1 MLRDDVLVEWY
12 RYPPGPPVVLPTH
25 SHEQYQ
31 LNVNLDLPGGVR
43 YRGGYHVL
51 PARSL
56 AVIMPGEVHTPR
68 DCDARDDVSA
78 HLTLYVNPST
88 MGEAAPGHRGLPFF
102 RDLIVDAPEVVSGL
116 VRLHATLSGRAGRSG
131 PPPAASAL
139 EQDVRLVT
147 LFADLVERYAGVRI
161 ARPRRPAHRA
171 VRRAQDYLH
180 ANCTANVSLAE
191 LARVSGLS
199 RYHLTR
205 LFTASVGV
213 PPHAYQL
220 QLRVDHAKRI
230 LLGGRRGAS
239 DAAHETGF
247 FDLSHFSR
255 HFKRHVGVSPG
266 AYARHALDDNDHDDH
281 DDRKVVHPLVPAS
294 SYRPRHARREQR

>member
-1 MLRDDVLVEWY
+1 MLRDDVLLEWY

-43 YRGGYHVL
+43 YRGGYHVV

-78 HLTLYVNPST
+78 HLTLYVSPAT
-88 MGEAAPGHRGLPFF
+88 MAGVEAGHRHRGLPSF
-102 RDLIVDAPEVVSGL
+102 RDLVVGAPEIVSRFVG
-116 VRLHATLSGRAGRSG
+116 LHAALSGGSDG
-131 PPPAASAL
+131 PAPAPAPAL
-139 EQDVRLVT
+139 EQDVRLLRFLTDV
-147 LFADLVERYAGVRI
+147 VERYAGVRV

-180 ANCTANVSLAE
+180 AHCAANVTLAE
-191 LARVSGLS
+191 LARVSDLS
-199 RYHLTR
+199 PYHLTR

-213 PPHAYQL
+213 PPHAYQV
-220 QLRVDHAKRI
+220 QLRVDHAKR
-230 LLGGRRGAS
+230 LLLAGRRGVS
-239 DAAHETGF
+239 DAAHEAGF
-247 FDLSHFSR
+247 FDLSHFTR
-255 HFKRHVGVSPG
+255 HFKRYVGVPPG
-266 AYARHALDDNDHDDH
+266 VYAR
-281 DDRKVVHPLVPAS
+281 LVG
-294 SYRPRHARREQR
+294 